1 MLHSWYVLK
10 TWQKY
15 FAVCTTTWLT
25 CGHGFMIIHSSS
37 SEGIVQQGVYAV
49 CTHSIWDPVWPR
61 YTFKTCFIARPSLW
75 QILPAITVAHILI
88 SRYYCTLSLFYYI
101 GEALNIDPRQF
112 YTQLYGVI
120 LELNT
125 CKCILS
131 CHSADKD
138 WLCFHTCIY
147 LPFVRLF

>member
-25 CGHGFMIIHSSS
+25 CDHGFMIIHSSS

-75 QILPAITVAHILI
+75 HILPGHHCGKYCQAITVAHIASHHCGKYCQPSLWHI
-88 SRYYCTLSLFYYI
+88 YWSRDTIILCHLLHRWS
-101 GEALNIDPRQF
+101 
-112 YTQLYGVI
+112 TQHRPKAVLYPIVWSYFGV
-120 LELNT
+120 E
-125 CKCILS
+125 
-131 CHSADKD
+131 HM
-138 WLCFHTCIY
+138 
-147 LPFVRLF
+147 